1 VPVTGD
7 NGDGDRVDDPADPVA
22 VLVRRLAAG
31 ETSPSVARCMDR
43 VVRRAEPIARATCR
57 AHAAGL
63 GPARIDELVQDTL
76 EIVVA
81 KLHTYVPAAPFDRW
95 VRGIA
100 VNACRNARRK
110 KRDLLGEDG
119 VLDPADPSRDAL
131 RGLERRQRH
140 AVLVGAIEATLDG
153 VEQDVLFHRYVHG
166 LSRAQIAE
174 VMELRDADMVRNVLV
189 RARRR
194 LRDAIVAR
202 LAELGHSSSL
212 LRSEGG

>member
-1 VPVTGD
+1 MD
-7 NGDGDRVDDPADPVA
+7 DDPIAA
-22 VLVRRLAAG
+22 LVRRLAAG
-31 ETSPSVARCMDR
+31 ETSPSVVRSMDR
-43 VVRRAEPIARATCR
+43 VVRRAEPIARVTCR

-63 GPARIDELVQDTL
+63 DPARIDELVQDTL

-81 KLHTYVPAAPFDRW
+81 KLPGYVPDAPFERW

-100 VNACRNARRK
+100 VNTCRNARRK

-119 VLDPADPSRDAL
+119 VLDPADPTQDAL
-131 RGLERRQRH
+131 RALERHQRY
-140 AVLVGAIEATLDG
+140 AVLVGAIEASLDA

-166 LSRAQIAE
+166 LSRARIAD
-174 VMELRDADMVRNVLV
+174 VMELRDADAVRNVLV

-202 LAELGHSSSL
+202 LAELGHSRSL
-212 LRSEGG
+212 LRSEGGG